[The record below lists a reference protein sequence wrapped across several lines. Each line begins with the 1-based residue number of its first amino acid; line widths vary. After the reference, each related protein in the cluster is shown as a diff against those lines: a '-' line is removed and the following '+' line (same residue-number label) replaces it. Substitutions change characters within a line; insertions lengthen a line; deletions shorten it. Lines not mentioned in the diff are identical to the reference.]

1 MAKLRKV
8 SQALRDFL
16 QKGDILLLLLCL
28 FTTVYGIVII
38 ASTTNYMGS
47 TGYII
52 RQVLAL
58 ALGIIF
64 YIGFTLIDVDIFAE
78 RHHLLFIFN
87 FLFMLLLI
95 PFGLEGTTG
104 NRSWL
109 SFPFLPFNIQPG
121 EVCKIPFIII
131 LAKTMHTNRR
141 KISAP
146 KSIAMMTFHMVFIVL
161 LILALSKDAGVALVY
176 VFIFITM
183 AFTGGVK
190 IWWFVGGAAL
200 LGALTPVA
208 WKFLMREDQKNRIAM
223 IFDPTIDPE
232 GTGVRWHTKQSML
245 SLSNGGLTGQGL
257 FHGSRTQAGSLANDH
272 TDFIFSAIGEELGM
286 LGCLFTLLL
295 LVAIVVRC
303 VYVGLKTKNYM
314 NRLICIGIASM
325 LVFQIAINVG
335 MCVGSFPVI
344 GLTLPFISYG
354 GSSIVTMYMAM
365 GVISG
370 IHMRPSPDSENHY
383 ISPKY
388 D

>member
-1 MAKLRKV
+1 MRKITR
-8 SQALRDFL
+8 ALKDFL

-28 FTTVYGIVII
+28 FTTIYGIVII
-38 ASTTNYMGS
+38 ASATNNVGS
-47 TGYII
+47 SSYVL
-52 RQVLAL
+52 RQGIAL
-58 ALGIIF
+58 VLGIVF

-78 RHHLLFIFN
+78 RHHLLFLFN
-87 FLFMLLLI
+87 LFFMLLLI
-95 PFGLEGTTG
+95 PFGIEGTTG

-131 LAKTMHTNRR
+131 LAKTMQTNQR
-141 KISAP
+141 KLSRP
-146 KSIAMMTFHMVFIVL
+146 KSILTLGFHVAFIVL

-176 VFIFITM
+176 IFIFLVM
-183 AFTGGVK
+183 VFVGGVNL
-190 IWWFVGGAAL
+190 WWFVGGIAAIAAL
-200 LGALTPVA
+200 APLT
-208 WKFLMREDQKNRIAM
+208 WKYLMREDQKNRIAM
-223 IFDPTIDPE
+223 IFDATIDPE
-232 GTGVRWHTKQSML
+232 GLGVRWHTKQSMM

-257 FHGSRTQAGSLANDH
+257 FHGARTQSDSLVNDH

-295 LVAIVVRC
+295 LTAIIVRC

-314 NRLICIGIASM
+314 NRLICIGVASM

-365 GVISG
+365 GVVSG
-370 IHMRPSPDSENHY
+370 IYMRPDPNSENRY
-383 ISPKY
+383 ITPKY
-388 D
+388 H